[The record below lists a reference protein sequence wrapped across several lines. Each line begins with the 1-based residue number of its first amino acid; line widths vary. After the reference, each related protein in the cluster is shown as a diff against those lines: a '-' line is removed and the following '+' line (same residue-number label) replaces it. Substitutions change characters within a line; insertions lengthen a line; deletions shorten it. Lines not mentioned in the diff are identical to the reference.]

1 MQRLPAVFL
10 ITFVFGILYML
21 LDRMSNKN
29 FGFKTML
36 DPFYFSFT
44 TMSTVGYGDYSPKT
58 DMAKFLVMIHQGLLI
73 GEIIS
78 LLGLEANSNLSNR
91 MAQLKNMVP
100 PMPSKVA

>member
-10 ITFVFGILYML
+10 ITFVFGILYMM
-21 LDRMSNKN
+21 LDKVSNKN

-58 DMAKFLVMIHQGLLI
+58 DMAKFLVMIQQGLLI

-78 LLGLEANSNLSNR
+78 LLGLEANSSLSNR

-100 PMPSKVA
+100 SKMA

>member
-10 ITFVFGILYML
+10 ITFVFGILYMM
-21 LDRMSNKN
+21 LDKVSNKN

-78 LLGLEANSNLSNR
+78 LLGLETNSSLSNR

-100 PMPSKVA
+100 SKMA

>member
-10 ITFVFGILYML
+10 ITLVFGLFYFLIDKMNPK
-21 LDRMSNKN
+21 S

-58 DMAKFLVMIHQGLLI
+58 DMAKFSVMVHQGLLI

-78 LLGLEANSNLSNR
+78 LLGLESNSSMSNR

-100 PMPSKVA
+100 PLPKTA

>member
-10 ITFVFGILYML
+10 ITFVFGILYMM
-21 LDRMSNKN
+21 LDKVSNKN

-78 LLGLEANSNLSNR
+78 LLGLEANSSLSNR

-100 PMPSKVA
+100 SKMA

>member
-10 ITFVFGILYML
+10 ITLVFGLFYFLIDKMNPK
-21 LDRMSNKN
+21 S

-36 DPFYFSFT
+36 DPSYFSFT

-58 DMAKFLVMIHQGLLI
+58 DMAKMLVMVHQGLLI

-78 LLGLEANSNLSNR
+78 LLGLETNSSMSNR
-91 MAQLKNMVP
+91 MSQLKNMVP
-100 PMPSKVA
+100 PIPSKMA

>member
-10 ITFVFGILYML
+10 ITLVFGLFYFLIDKMNPK
-21 LDRMSNKN
+21 S

-44 TMSTVGYGDYSPKT
+44 TMSTVGYGDFSPKT
-58 DMAKFLVMIHQGLLI
+58 DMAKMLVMVHQGLLI

-78 LLGLEANSNLSNR
+78 LLGLETNSSMSNR
-91 MAQLKNMVP
+91 MSQLKNMVP
-100 PMPSKVA
+100 PIPSKMA

>member
-10 ITFVFGILYML
+10 ITLVFGLFYFLIGKMNPK
-21 LDRMSNKN
+21 S

-58 DMAKFLVMIHQGLLI
+58 DMAKFLVMVHQGLLI

-78 LLGLEANSNLSNR
+78 LLGLESNSSMSNR

-100 PMPSKVA
+100 PLPKTA

>member
-10 ITFVFGILYML
+10 ITMVFGLFYFLIDKMNPK
-21 LDRMSNKN
+21 S

-58 DMAKFLVMIHQGLLI
+58 DMAKMLVMVQQGLLI

-78 LLGLEANSNLSNR
+78 LLGLEANSSLSNR
-91 MAQLKNMVP
+91 MAQMKNMVP
-100 PMPSKVA
+100 PMASKMA

>member
-100 PMPSKVA
+100 PMPSKMA

>member
-78 LLGLEANSNLSNR
+78 LLGLETNSSLSNR

-100 PMPSKVA
+100 SKMA

>member
-1 MQRLPAVFL
+1 MNPK
-10 ITFVFGILYML
+10 
-21 LDRMSNKN
+21 S

-58 DMAKFLVMIHQGLLI
+58 DMAKMLVMVHQGLLI

-78 LLGLEANSNLSNR
+78 LLGLETNSSMSNR
-91 MAQLKNMVP
+91 MAQMKNMVP
-100 PMPSKVA
+100 PIPSKMA

>member
-10 ITFVFGILYML
+10 ITFVFGILYMM
-21 LDRMSNKN
+21 LDKASNKN
-29 FGFKTML
+29 SCFKTML

-78 LLGLEANSNLSNR
+78 LLGLEANSSLSNR

-100 PMPSKVA
+100 PMPSKMA